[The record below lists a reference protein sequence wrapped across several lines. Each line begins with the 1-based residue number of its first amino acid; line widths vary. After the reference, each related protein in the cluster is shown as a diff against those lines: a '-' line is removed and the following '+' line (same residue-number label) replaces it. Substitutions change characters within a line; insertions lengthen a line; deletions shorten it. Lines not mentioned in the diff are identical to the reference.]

1 MQLQDDPAPPP
12 LPPRGPSRAV
22 WVTAI
27 ATALLVAVAAALLTT
42 RSDGEAVGS
51 LPPEPSAPPT
61 TASPTT
67 TTIDT
72 ETEVVARL
80 REILRVRDRA
90 ILNRNAKLLDDIYTV
105 DCNCLKDGR
114 TAIQQLRREKVVWR
128 GLSTRLAV
136 QQIERVNDRLWA
148 VTGVVSTAE
157 VRIEGE
163 SGELVRVIPPERNQL
178 RFALAKPLGVD
189 EWLLG
194 HVSLLNEGG

>member
-1 MQLQDDPAPPP
+1 M
-12 LPPRGPSRAV
+12 
-22 WVTAI
+22 
-27 ATALLVAVAAALLTT
+27 VAAAAFLLT

-51 LPPEPSAPPT
+51 PPPGSSVPQT

-67 TTIDT
+67 TTIGT

-80 REILRVRDRA
+80 REILRIRDSA
-90 ILNRNAKLLDDIYTV
+90 LLNKNAKLLDDIYTV

-114 TAIQQLRREKVVWR
+114 TAIQQLRHGKVVWK

-136 QQIERVNDRLWA
+136 QQTERLNDRLWT

-157 VRIEGE
+157 VRIESE
-163 SGELVRVIPPERNQL
+163 LGELVRVIPPERNKL
-178 RFALAKPLGVD
+178 RFALAKPLGAD

>member
-12 LPPRGPSRAV
+12 VTPRGPSRAV
-22 WVTAI
+22 WVAAI
-27 ATALLVAVAAALLTT
+27 ATALLVAAVAAFLMT
-42 RSDGEAVGS
+42 RSNGEAVGS
-51 LPPEPSAPPT
+51 LPPQSSVPQT

-80 REILRVRDRA
+80 REILRVRDKA
-90 ILNRNAKLLDDIYTV
+90 LLDRNATLLDDIYTV

-157 VRIEGE
+157 VRIESE
-163 SGELVRVIPPERNQL
+163 LGELVRVIPPERNLL
-178 RFALAKPLGVD
+178 RFALAKPRGVD

-194 HVSLLNEGG
+194 HVSLINEGG